1 MCDVQ
6 QPVSFNQHEV
16 SMGSEALSEREE
28 VHFAKQVEKKKML
41 TPYKILIGLAIFCV
55 IAMVSYKLYT
65 LAYAGAAAN
74 KILNSHSKFIQ
85 NADSSSDPDSGS
97 QTGSQSSK
105 SSSSSDKPMGVAKP
119 AGRDIISSGHNGSG
133 GDDEGPSEEDNDG
146 EKRKKN
152 MRNNKMSDGTSTEGD
167 SAEESGE
174 EEEDEDSDEVRE
186 QGMIWPSNGGNS
198 MPLVGMER
206 P

>member
-1 MCDVQ
+1 M
-6 QPVSFNQHEV
+6 NQHEL
-16 SMGSEALSEREE
+16 SMASNALSEREE
-28 VHFAKQVEKKKML
+28 VGFTKQVEKKKML

-85 NADSSSDPDSGS
+85 NADSSSDPGTGS

-105 SSSSSDKPMGVAKP
+105 ASSSSDRPMGVAKP
-119 AGRDIISSGHNGSG
+119 AGRDVISSGFNGSG

-152 MRNNKMSDGTSTEGD
+152 LKNNKMSDGTSTEGD
-167 SAEESGE
+167 SE
-174 EEEDEDSDEVRE
+174 
-186 QGMIWPSNGGNS
+186 
-198 MPLVGMER
+198 
-206 P
+206 